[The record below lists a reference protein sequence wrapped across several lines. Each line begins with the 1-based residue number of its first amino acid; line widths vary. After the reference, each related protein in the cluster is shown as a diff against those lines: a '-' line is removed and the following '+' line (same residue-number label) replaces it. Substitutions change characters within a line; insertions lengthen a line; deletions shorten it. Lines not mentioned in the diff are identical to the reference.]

1 MQREKKGGGGEE
13 WNESE
18 RRSAEAGK
26 TRAVV
31 GSRCEGPN
39 ERGFRRAGTR
49 FEKVAALSLPEGASL
64 LAIPGFGDGPTK
76 ERARQRNGLRDKE
89 HPAPDSESG
98 RKGKR
103 LLRL

>member
-1 MQREKKGGGGEE
+1 MQRRRGGE
-13 WNESE
+13 N
-18 RRSAEAGK
+18 A
-26 TRAVV
+26 AVG
-31 GSRCEGPN
+31 GSRCEGLN
-39 ERGFRRAGTR
+39 ERGLRRAGTR

-64 LAIPGFGDGPTK
+64 LYPGFGDGPRR
-76 ERARQRNGLRDKE
+76 ERDRQRNRLRDKE